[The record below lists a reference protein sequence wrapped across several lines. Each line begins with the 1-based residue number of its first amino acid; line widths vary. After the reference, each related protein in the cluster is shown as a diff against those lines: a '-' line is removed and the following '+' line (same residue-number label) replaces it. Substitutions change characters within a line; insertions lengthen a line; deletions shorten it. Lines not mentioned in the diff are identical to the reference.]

1 MAKYGL
7 IGKSLIH
14 SQSKNLHELIEKY
27 QYDLIEVCNEEELRE
42 VLKDT
47 SYDGFNVTIPYK
59 ETVIKYL
66 DEISVISKD
75 INAVN
80 VIKRTPEGK
89 LYGYNTDIDGFMH
102 LVGDRAKGRKCF
114 VMGTGGAARA
124 AALGLEMLG
133 AESVKLVS
141 RNPES
146 AKSKLGKE
154 FPIITYTDF
163 KHCYDAQVI
172 VNATPVGTIP
182 NNDQTPMQ
190 NAMESV
196 RVFENL
202 EFAIDLI
209 YNPYRTKFLQD
220 CRRINGCKTISG
232 LEMLLFQAIEAR
244 NLWMGEASD
253 RLEKKFEEGTIKKR
267 ILKNQLNI
275 VSIGMPGSGKT
286 TIFRRYARELGMPFI
301 DIDEETEKLMGDT
314 IENVLKDKS
323 RGEEYF
329 REMEHQ
335 AIKNA
340 CKGTGSVIATGG
352 GSILNPLNRDLIR
365 SNGIV
370 IYMRRPLDKL
380 AVKNRPISQEVGVE
394 ELYKERDRIYR
405 RTADFT
411 ITNSHTFGAK
421 KAETGEGDSY
431 IYEMKKFVYTINK
444 RVEVHY
450 REIAS
455 NKWT

>member
-14 SQSKNLHELIEKY
+14 SQSKNLHELIDKY
-27 QYDLIEVCNEEELRE
+27 EYDLIEVNEESEIKAILD
-42 VLKDT
+42 DT

-59 ETVIKYL
+59 DKVIKYL
-66 DEISVISKD
+66 DDISLLAKE

-80 VIKRTPEGK
+80 VVKRMPNGK
-89 LYGYNTDIDGFMH
+89 LYGYNTDVDGFIH
-102 LVGDRAKGRKCF
+102 LVGDRAKDRKCF
-114 VMGTGGAARA
+114 ILGTGGAARA
-124 AALGLEMLG
+124 AAVGLERSG
-133 AESVKLVS
+133 AESIKLVS
-141 RNPES
+141 RNPE
-146 AKSKLGKE
+146 AARERLGRAY
-154 FPIITYTDF
+154 PIITYTEF

-182 NNDQTPMQ
+182 NNEETPMS

-202 EFAIDLI
+202 ELAVDLI

-220 CRRINGCKTISG
+220 CHRINGCKTISG
-232 LEMLLFQAIEAR
+232 LEMLLFQAIETR
-244 NLWMGEASD
+244 NLWMGDINE
-253 RLEKKFEEGTIKKR
+253 RLEKKLEDGRIKKR

-275 VSIGMPGSGKT
+275 VAIGMPGSGKT
-286 TIFRRYARELGMPFI
+286 TIFRKYANELGMKFI
-301 DIDEETEKLMGDT
+301 DIDAETEKLMGDS
-314 IENVLKDKS
+314 IETVLTDEN
-323 RGEEYF
+323 RGESYF

-340 CKGTGSVIATGG
+340 CKCTGAVIATGG
-352 GSILNPLNRDLIR
+352 GSILNPLNRDLLR
-365 SNGIV
+365 SNGVV
-370 IYMRRPLDKL
+370 IYMRRPLEKL
-380 AVKNRPISQEVGVE
+380 AIKGRPISQKVGVE
-394 ELYKERDRIYR
+394 ALYKERDRIYK

-431 IYEMKKFVYTINK
+431 NYEMKKFVYTINK
-444 RVEVHY
+444 RVERY
-450 REIAS
+450 YDEIAS